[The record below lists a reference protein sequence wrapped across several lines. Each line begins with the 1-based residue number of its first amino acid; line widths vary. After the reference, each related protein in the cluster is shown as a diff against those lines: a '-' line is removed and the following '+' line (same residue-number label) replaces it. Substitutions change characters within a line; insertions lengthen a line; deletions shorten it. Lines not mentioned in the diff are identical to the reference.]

1 MPNSPTET
9 ASQGRSRSRW
19 DVIGL
24 TLIALVIVF
33 TYASTLTSPFIFDDE
48 HNIKNNIY
56 IRLKHISVDAVL
68 EAAFESPLANRPF
81 SNIGFALNYYLH
93 GENVVGYHA
102 VNIVIHLL
110 ATIFFFSLV
119 KVTLTT
125 RPFSLEP
132 KTLSIIALLS
142 AFLWSIN
149 PIQTQSVSYIV
160 QRMNSQASM
169 FFVLSML
176 LYARARLSTP
186 GAKSKTLLVGSLLSG
201 ILAIGSKE
209 MAATL
214 PFFILCYEWYFL
226 QDLDRGFAK
235 RKAVFIVAAFLL
247 MAATALYFLGGSPV
261 ERILAGYNFRDFTPV
276 QRLLTQPRVVLFYL
290 SLFFFPH
297 PNRLNLDHDFTLS
310 FSYLDPPSTT
320 LSLILILAL
329 CVAAVLL
336 AKRHRLLSFGI
347 LWFLGNLVIE
357 SSVIGL
363 EIIFEHRLYL
373 PSMFLVV
380 ALVHVLITRVKPSW
394 FTAAVLL
401 SAGIV
406 CTLWTYQRNLVWA
419 DPVLFWEDSIEK
431 SPEKARPYNNLGT
444 ALVRKDAYELS
455 VKAFRQAIEK
465 DPKAVKPHYNLASA
479 LMKLGD
485 LQGAAEQL
493 RVALTIAPSD
503 HLAHNN
509 LALVYMRL
517 GHEPEAEFHLKAA
530 IRIKPDYES
539 AMNNLG
545 VLKRRQGKWAEAE
558 ELFHRAIELF
568 PQYAQAHNNLGYALK
583 MQGKLAPAI
592 EHFEKALE
600 LAPGYQIAQK
610 NLEETKALLDAS
622 ER

>member
-1 MPNSPTET
+1 
-9 ASQGRSRSRW
+9 
-19 DVIGL
+19 
-24 TLIALVIVF
+24 
-33 TYASTLTSPFIFDDE
+33 
-48 HNIKNNIY
+48 
-56 IRLKHISVDAVL
+56 LKHISVDTVL
-68 EAAFESPLANRPF
+68 EAAFDSPLPHRPF

-132 KTLSIIALLS
+132 KTISIIALLS

-394 FTAAVLL
+394 FAAAVLV

-406 CTLWTYQRNLVWA
+406 CTLWTYQRNQVWA
-419 DPVLFWEDSIEK
+419 DPELFWKDAIGK
-431 SPEKARPYNNLGT
+431 SPDKPRAYNNLGT
-444 ALVRKDAYELS
+444 VLIKKEQYQAAAD
-455 VKAFRQAIEK
+455 AFRAAILRNPRT
-465 DPKAVKPHYNLASA
+465 PKPNYNLASA
-479 LMKLGD
+479 LVRMGRLD
-485 LQGAAEQL
+485 EAADQL
-493 RVALTIAPSD
+493 EITLRRAPANY
-503 HLAHNN
+503 LAHNN
-509 LALVYMRL
+509 LALIRL
-517 GHEPEAEFHLKAA
+517 RQRRFEDAEKHLRSA
-530 IRIKPDYES
+530 IQIKPDYDN
-539 AMNNLG
+539 AYNNLG
-545 VLKRRQGKWAEAE
+545 VLMRRQGKLEEAIPYFKIAIALDPGYAE
-558 ELFHRAIELF
+558 
-568 PQYAQAHNNLGYALK
+568 AHNNLGYTLK
-583 MQGKLAPAI
+583 MEGKLALAI
-592 EHFEKALE
+592 AHFEKALD

-610 NLEETKALLDAS
+610 NLEETKAALEAS
-622 ER
+622 QGKSR